1 MQAGRGQRAC
11 GQAHVPAHFD
21 SKNARNPPLRGR
33 ARGRE
38 DGWHPPRKSP
48 TLSRQVN
55 QMDYIPSVSR
65 SSGIDK
71 DGDSLKDFRTQEAYW
86 EFIHGKLTA
95 FWKEYLSQPV
105 CQNEFAKRKCVE
117 SQTNVLILFR
127 KLREGLL
134 SSGRNDHF
142 SLQVYETSLYLS
154 IMFESSVGILDTT
167 SILSRLVPGMYTAVL
182 QPLQSSQLSSSL
194 PPVSP
199 ALSSAS
205 TQISPTFSSSR
216 SSPPRSRSPSRPS
229 ASLTAILMLLHT
241 LILTYPSQRAYFDAL
256 QSIPECILDRK
267 SDTYGWIRAVAR
279 CLRGC
284 DFVEFEDLTKGSGV
298 LESVTSV
305 GDVKGVDSNLDPK
318 LRLADSKPD
327 SNLDSHSTSVS
338 NSHLRKAALSEH
350 ISPSQHK
357 PDLPQAALR
366 VLLSRLRAKARDHA
380 WVVFRSAYREMSEED
395 ELKRWLERYLA
406 LESVEG
412 ASLEGMEERVSLGL
426 GKITFDDWIRER
438 ERDGHI
444 RRREGV
450 VGRWV
455 VCKVRQE

>member
-1 MQAGRGQRAC
+1 M
-11 GQAHVPAHFD
+11 VT
-21 SKNARNPPLRGR
+21 
-33 ARGRE
+33 RE
-38 DGWHPPRKSP
+38 WD
-48 TLSRQVN
+48 
-55 QMDYIPSVSR
+55 
-65 SSGIDK
+65 
-71 DGDSLKDFRTQEAYW
+71 DFRTQEAYW
-86 EFIHGKLTA
+86 EFIDGKLTA

-134 SSGRNDHF
+134 SSGRNDQF

-154 IMFESSVGILDTT
+154 VMFESSVGMLDTT

-182 QPLQSSQLSSSL
+182 QPLQSPQLSPSF

-199 ALSSAS
+199 ALSS
-205 TQISPTFSSSR
+205 TPTRISPTFLSSLSSPSR
-216 SSPPRSRSPSRPS
+216 SWSPSRPS

-241 LILTYPSQRAYFDAL
+241 LILAYPSQRAYFDTL

-267 SDTYGWIRAVAR
+267 SDIYGWIRAVAR
-279 CLRGC
+279 CLGGC
-284 DFVEFEDLTKGSGV
+284 DFVEFENLTRGSGV
-298 LESVTSV
+298 FEFVTSV
-305 GDVKGVDSNLDPK
+305 GDVKGVDSNLDLK
-318 LRLADSKPD
+318 LRLADSKPV
-327 SNLDSHSTSVS
+327 SNLSLNSHSTFVS
-338 NSHLRKAALSEH
+338 NSHLRKTV
-350 ISPSQHK
+350 PT
-357 PDLPQAALR
+357 LR
-366 VLLSRLRAKARDHA
+366 VLLSRLRAKARDRA
-380 WVVFRSAYREMSEED
+380 WVIFRSAYREMSEED
-395 ELKRWLERYLA
+395 ESKKWLERYLA

-412 ASLEGMEERVSLGL
+412 ASLEEMEERVNLGL